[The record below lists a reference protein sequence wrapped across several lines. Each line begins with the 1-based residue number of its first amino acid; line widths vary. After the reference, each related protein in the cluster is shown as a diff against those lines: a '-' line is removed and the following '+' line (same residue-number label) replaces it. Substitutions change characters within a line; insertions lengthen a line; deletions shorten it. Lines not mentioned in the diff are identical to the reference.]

1 MKPRAGFT
9 LIEVIL
15 AMAILLTVIVSLMTM
30 TARTVHVTALSD
42 REQVG
47 IQMATDRTD
56 QIRTDPNYAALD
68 TAYAKTET
76 SVASYPGFT
85 RVTVVTRTTTSGQD
99 YKKFTVTVTGTGILT
114 AITRTITVAA
124 P

>member
-1 MKPRAGFT
+1 MKSRAGFT
-9 LIEVIL
+9 LAEVIL
-15 AMAILLTVIVSLMTM
+15 AMAILVVVIVSLMTM

-42 REQVG
+42 REQAA

-56 QIRTDPNYAALD
+56 QIRSDPNYPALD

-76 SVASYPGFT
+76 AVASYPGFT
-85 RVTVVTRTTTSGQD
+85 RVTVVTRTTASGQD
-99 YKKFTVTVTGTGILT
+99 YKKFTVTVSGTGILT
-114 AITRTITVAA
+114 PIKRTVTVAA